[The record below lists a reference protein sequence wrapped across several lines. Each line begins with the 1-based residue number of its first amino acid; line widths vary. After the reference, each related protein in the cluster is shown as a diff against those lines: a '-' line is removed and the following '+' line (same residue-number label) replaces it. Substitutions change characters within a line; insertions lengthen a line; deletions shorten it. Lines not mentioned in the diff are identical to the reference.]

1 MATAAVAFDDGF
13 RATLSSSTNRRRRLR
28 LPPNR
33 VWPGVYT
40 VERRRLLARKRG
52 VQSLRCGAFP
62 LWRNEKMR
70 RNRTS
75 GWRTAGS
82 LGLLLAFVAGVA
94 VLTPVAAQEPEE
106 ARGNP
111 YGEWRFQSGDA
122 WGTRYSPLDQI
133 DAENFED
140 LEVAWVWRG
149 DNFGPH
155 PLYLSR
161 STPSYI
167 DGILY
172 TVAGYR
178 RTVAAIDP
186 ATGETLWTYR
196 EPNTRRWEESMRAS
210 YGKGVGYAEIDG
222 RGVIYIIT
230 PAFFLHALD
239 AKTGEH
245 LEGFGKPV
253 PIDGFPDTGVV
264 DLLADLGHEY
274 DPYEGIPMDVGY
286 ITNSSPPIVVNGTVV
301 VGNSHEQGYA
311 QSRIENVPG
320 DILAYDAKT
329 GEHKWK
335 FNVIPQSESEFGFD
349 TWQNDAWDW
358 TGDVSSWAPLSADM
372 ERGIVYIPTNSP
384 TIDYYGGFRPGN
396 NLFGTSTIAIDVET
410 GDRVWHFQTVHHPIW
425 NYDLPNVP
433 ILVDVTVDGQEV
445 PMAIQTTKQ
454 GMTFAFNR
462 ETGEPVWPIEER
474 EVPASIVPGE
484 QLAPTQPFPTWPAP
498 LNPLGL
504 TEDDL
509 IDLTPELKQEAIEIL
524 SRFNVGGPY
533 MPPLPNNH
541 NEPRPWIACG
551 AGGLNITHPAT
562 LDPETGYL
570 YQSNGQG
577 CSGRTVQPGTNTDAE
592 VHGCTSD
599 SGECTTTGTTISD
612 WVQGGGVG
620 WAGPQGLPM
629 YKPPFSKI
637 TAIDMNTGEHVFAVP
652 VGEASE
658 QMRRHPALQGVDLS
672 GTGTP
677 RGRAILMTTGTLLLA
692 TEGAQGP
699 PVLNA
704 HDKRTG
710 EKLGSVELPAT
721 GQYGMMTYMHEGQ
734 QYIIVQV
741 AAGGT
746 MPGSL
751 AALRLPQ

>member
-1 MATAAVAFDDGF
+1 MDCLERIAGINHAARIIVVACGGVTMKRNTFKHWRFLGVPALIVACLAAVA
-13 RATLSSSTNRRRRLR
+13 L
-28 LPPNR
+28 
-33 VWPGVYT
+33 T
-40 VERRRLLARKRG
+40 VPVTAQDQGDRG
-52 VQSLRCGAFP
+52 
-62 LWRNEKMR
+62 
-70 RNRTS
+70 T
-75 GWRTAGS
+75 
-82 LGLLLAFVAGVA
+82 
-94 VLTPVAAQEPEE
+94 
-106 ARGNP
+106 P
-111 YGEWRFQSGDA
+111 YGEWRYQSADA

-133 DAENFED
+133 NENNFGD

-149 DNFGPH
+149 DNYSPH
-155 PLYLSR
+155 PYYLSR

-186 ATGETLWTYR
+186 TTGETLWMYR
-196 EPNTRRWEESMRAS
+196 EPTTRRWEESMRAS

-222 RGVIYIIT
+222 RGIIYIIT

-253 PIDGFPDTGVV
+253 PIEGFPSTGVV

-274 DPYEGIPMDVGY
+274 DVYEGIPMTTGY
-286 ITNSSPPIVVNGTVV
+286 ITSSSPPIVVNGTVV
-301 VGNSHEQGYA
+301 VGNSHEQGYS

-320 DILAYDAKT
+320 DVLGYDART

-335 FNVIPQSESEFGFD
+335 FNVIPQTESEFGFD
-349 TWQNDAWDW
+349 TWENDAWDW
-358 TGDVSSWAPLSADM
+358 TGDVSSWAPLSADL
-372 ERGIVYIPTNSP
+372 ERGLVYIPTNAP
-384 TIDYYGGFRPGN
+384 TIDYYGGFRPGD
-396 NLFGTSTIAIDVET
+396 NLFGTSLIAIDVDT
-410 GDRVWHFQTVHHPIW
+410 GQRAWHFQTVHHPIW

-433 ILVDVTVDGQEV
+433 IVVDVNVDGADV
-445 PMAIQTTKQ
+445 PMVIQTTKQ

-474 EVPASIVPGE
+474 AVPASIVPGE
-484 QLAPTQPFPTWPAP
+484 QLSETQPFPTKPAP

-504 TEDDL
+504 TEDNI
-509 IDLTPELKQEAIEIL
+509 IDFTPELKQEALEIM
-524 SRFNVGGPY
+524 SEFRIGGPY

-541 NEPRPWIACG
+541 TESVKGWVACG

-570 YQSNGQG
+570 YQANGQG
-577 CSGRTVQPGTNTDAE
+577 CSGRTVRPGSDADAE
-592 VHGCTSD
+592 IHSCTSD
-599 SGECTTTGTTISD
+599 SGDCTTTGTTISE

-620 WAGPQGLPM
+620 WSGPQGLPI
-629 YKPPFSKI
+629 YKPPYSKI

-658 QMRRHPALQGVDLS
+658 TMKRHPALQGVDLS
-672 GTGTP
+672 ETGTP
-677 RGRAILMTTGTLLLA
+677 RGRAILMTTKSLLLA
-692 TEGAQGP
+692 TEGMQGP

-704 HDKRTG
+704 HNKQTG
-710 EKLGSVELPAT
+710 EKVGSVELPAI
-721 GQYGMMTYMHEGQ
+721 GQYGMMTYQHEGRQ
-734 QYIIVQV
+734 FIVVQIGQ
-741 AAGGT
+741 GGT
-746 MPGSL
+746 FPGSL
-751 AALRLPQ
+751 VGLALPEGN

>member
-1 MATAAVAFDDGF
+1 
-13 RATLSSSTNRRRRLR
+13 
-28 LPPNR
+28 
-33 VWPGVYT
+33 
-40 VERRRLLARKRG
+40 
-52 VQSLRCGAFP
+52 
-62 LWRNEKMR
+62 MR

-94 VLTPVAAQEPEE
+94 VLTPVTAQEPEE

-111 YGEWRFQSGDA
+111 YGEWRYQSGDA

-133 DAENFED
+133 DADNFED

-186 ATGETLWTYR
+186 STGETLWTYR

-210 YGKGVGYAEIDG
+210 YGKGVGYTEIDG

-253 PIDGFPDTGVV
+253 PIEGFPDTGVV
-264 DLLADLGHEY
+264 DLLADLGHDY

-320 DILAYDAKT
+320 DILAYDART

-358 TGDVSSWAPLSADM
+358 TGDVSSWAPMSADH
-372 ERGIVYIPTNSP
+372 ERGIVYIPTNAP
-384 TIDYYGGFRPGN
+384 TIDYYGGFRPGD
-396 NLFGTSTIAIDVET
+396 NLFGTSIVALDAESWCT
-410 GDRVWHFQTVHHPIW
+410 GFGTSRPCITRSGTTTCPTCPSSWTS
-425 NYDLPNVP
+425 
-433 ILVDVTVDGQEV
+433 TVDGQDV

-454 GMTFAFNR
+454 GLTFAFNR

-474 EVPASIVPGE
+474 RGAGFGGARRAALADPAHPHP
-484 QLAPTQPFPTWPAP
+484 ARAP
-498 LNPLGL
+498 LRPLGL
-504 TEDDL
+504 PEDERHRL
-509 IDLTPELKQEAIEIL
+509 HPRAEAAEALEIM
-524 SRFNVGGPY
+524 SNFNGLADPTCR
-533 MPPLPNNH
+533 PCRNNH
-541 NEPRPWIACG
+541 NEP
-551 AGGLNITHPAT
+551 
-562 LDPETGYL
+562 
-570 YQSNGQG
+570 
-577 CSGRTVQPGTNTDAE
+577 V
-592 VHGCTSD
+592 
-599 SGECTTTGTTISD
+599 
-612 WVQGGGVG
+612 
-620 WAGPQGLPM
+620 
-629 YKPPFSKI
+629 
-637 TAIDMNTGEHVFAVP
+637 
-652 VGEASE
+652 
-658 QMRRHPALQGVDLS
+658 QGVDRHAARAGS
-672 GTGTP
+672 TSPIRPPSIPTTGIPLPAERGQQLLGPDSCSRARTPTADTHALHVGFRGRLLDDGHARCPTGCRAAASAGAVP
-677 RGRAILMTTGTLLLA
+677 RGCRCTSLRSA
-692 TEGAQGP
+692 TASP
-699 PVLNA
+699 PS
-704 HDKRTG
+704 T
-710 EKLGSVELPAT
+710 
-721 GQYGMMTYMHEGQ
+721 
-734 QYIIVQV
+734 
-741 AAGGT
+741 
-746 MPGSL
+746 
-751 AALRLPQ
+751 

>member
-1 MATAAVAFDDGF
+1 
-13 RATLSSSTNRRRRLR
+13 
-28 LPPNR
+28 
-33 VWPGVYT
+33 
-40 VERRRLLARKRG
+40 
-52 VQSLRCGAFP
+52 
-62 LWRNEKMR
+62 
-70 RNRTS
+70 
-75 GWRTAGS
+75 
-82 LGLLLAFVAGVA
+82 
-94 VLTPVAAQEPEE
+94 
-106 ARGNP
+106 
-111 YGEWRFQSGDA
+111 
-122 WGTRYSPLDQI
+122 
-133 DAENFED
+133 
-140 LEVAWVWRG
+140 
-149 DNFGPH
+149 
-155 PLYLSR
+155 
-161 STPSYI
+161 
-167 DGILY
+167 
-172 TVAGYR
+172 
-178 RTVAAIDP
+178 
-186 ATGETLWTYR
+186 
-196 EPNTRRWEESMRAS
+196 
-210 YGKGVGYAEIDG
+210 
-222 RGVIYIIT
+222 
-230 PAFFLHALD
+230 
-239 AKTGEH
+239 
-245 LEGFGKPV
+245 
-253 PIDGFPDTGVV
+253 
-264 DLLADLGHEY
+264 
-274 DPYEGIPMDVGY
+274 
-286 ITNSSPPIVVNGTVV
+286 
-301 VGNSHEQGYA
+301 
-311 QSRIENVPG
+311 
-320 DILAYDAKT
+320 
-329 GEHKWK
+329 
-335 FNVIPQSESEFGFD
+335 
-349 TWQNDAWDW
+349 
-358 TGDVSSWAPLSADM
+358 
-372 ERGIVYIPTNSP
+372 
-384 TIDYYGGFRPGN
+384 
-396 NLFGTSTIAIDVET
+396 
-410 GDRVWHFQTVHHPIW
+410 
-425 NYDLPNVP
+425 
-433 ILVDVTVDGQEV
+433 
-445 PMAIQTTKQ
+445 MAIQTTKQ

-484 QLAPTQPFPTWPAP
+484 QLAPTQPFPTRPAP

-524 SRFNVGGPY
+524 GRFNVGGPY

-741 AAGGT
+741 ARGGT
-746 MPGSL
+746 MAGSL